1 MVRCTEGVGLAI
13 ERRLGWGHISPDGF
27 AVYKNAPHPNATKVF
42 VNWFLG
48 DDGQRIW
55 ASTMA
60 NSRRKG
66 MPHHPF
72 QNHPD
77 YSRIETYTVPDFASN
92 STS

>member
-1 MVRCTEGVGLAI
+1 MQKFRVGVDIGGTFTDI
-13 ERRLGWGHISPDGF
+13 I
-27 AVYKNAPHPNATKVF
+27 
-42 VNWFLG
+42 FLG

-60 NSRRKG
+60 NSRRKD

-77 YSRIETYTVPDFASN
+77 YSRIDTYTVPDYESQASLTKDTIALAE
-92 STS
+92 SLRK